1 MMLIIFTMDY
11 FLLSKQTLNAKEQ
24 LFLQTNKYYFSFNII
39 FPEK

>member
-11 FLLSKQTLNAKEQ
+11 FCYLHKYFNAKE
-24 LFLQTNKYYFSFNII
+24 LFFQQTNKYYFSFNII